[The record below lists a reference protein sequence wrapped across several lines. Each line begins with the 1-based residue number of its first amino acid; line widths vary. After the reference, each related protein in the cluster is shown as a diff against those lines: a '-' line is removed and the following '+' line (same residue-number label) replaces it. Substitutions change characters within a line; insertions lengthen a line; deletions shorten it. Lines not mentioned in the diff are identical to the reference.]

1 MKNKQDATKA
11 VRVRNEKTQY
21 NEHSTPMFLTSS
33 FTFENAEDMRAAFAG
48 EDDDAYVYSRFVNP
62 NFTELINKA
71 CALENTE
78 AGYAAATGMA
88 AIHASIVAVVGAG
101 DHLVACRSVFGS
113 THTIITKILTRF
125 GIEHTYVDVNA
136 TEAEWEAAIQENTK
150 MIFLETPTNP
160 GVEVVDLEMI
170 GRIGKKHGIL
180 TNVDN
185 CFATPYGQKPTD
197 FGIDVV
203 TTSATKYMDGQ
214 GRVLGGLILGSQEYI
229 DQVITYCR
237 STGPTISP
245 FNAWTLA
252 KSLET
257 LEVRFE
263 RHCSNA
269 LKLAQT
275 LESHP
280 EVLSVKYPFLE
291 SHPQYEIAKKQMKL
305 GGGIVTFEVKG
316 GLERGRKFLDN
327 IETCSLTANLG
338 DSRTIITHPASTT
351 HAKLSDE
358 ERAEARITPGLIRVS
373 CGLESV
379 IDIIADVEQALE
391 ASK

>member
-1 MKNKQDATKA
+1 MEKQDATKA
-11 VRVRNEKTQY
+11 IRVKNEKTQY

-33 FTFENAEDMRAAFAG
+33 FTFENTEDMRAAFAG
-48 EDDDAYVYSRFVNP
+48 EDDEAYIYSRFVNP

-71 CALENTE
+71 CALEKTE
-78 AGYAAATGMA
+78 AGYATATGMA
-88 AIHASIVAVVGAG
+88 AIHASIVSVVGNG
-101 DHLVACRSVFGS
+101 DHIVACRSVFGS
-113 THTIITKILTRF
+113 THTIITKILPRF
-125 GIEHTYVDVNA
+125 GITHTFVDVNA
-136 TEAEWEAAIQENTK
+136 TEEEWNSAIQENTK

-160 GVEVVDLEMI
+160 GVEIVDLEI
-170 GRIGKKHGIL
+170 VARVGKKHGVL

-185 CFATPYGQKPTD
+185 CFATPYSQKPTE
-197 FGIDVV
+197 FGIDIV
-203 TTSATKYMDGQ
+203 THSATKYIDGQ
-214 GRVLGGLILGSQEYI
+214 GRVLGGLILGPKDYI
-229 DQVITYCR
+229 DEVVTYCR

-252 KSLET
+252 KSFET
-257 LEVRFE
+257 LEVRIE
-263 RHCSNA
+263 RHCLNA
-269 LKLAQT
+269 FKLAEQ
-275 LESHP
+275 LESHN
-280 EVLSVKYPFLE
+280 EIESVKYPFLA
-291 SHPQYEIAKKQMKL
+291 SHPQHEIAKKQMKM

-373 CGLESV
+373 CGLESI
-379 IDIIADVEQALE
+379 IDIIADIEQALL